1 MINYTANYKTIN
13 LDDPE
18 LLEKIFK
25 MVLGEDLDP
34 FDISKQLVDCLVKT
48 FPCWWETKVRNE
60 QTNLRRYTLQP
71 YLTTCEKCGKTNCET
86 ELHHIISPY
95 LLGGNEKENL
105 LILCHDCHK
114 ETMKKEVK

>member
-1 MINYTANYKTIN
+1 MINYTVNYKTIN
-13 LDDPE
+13 PDDPE

-25 MVLGEDLDP
+25 MVLGENLDP
-34 FDISKQLVDCLVKT
+34 LNISGQLADCLVKT

-60 QTNLRRYTLQP
+60 QANLRRYTLKP
-71 YLTTCEKCGKTNCET
+71 YLTTCEKCGKTNCKT
-86 ELHHIISPY
+86 ELHHVLSPY

-114 ETMKKEVK
+114 ETMKKEAK